1 VEISDHFIDGNK
13 TIPMPK
19 GAEKIIVDIMLTQ
32 YACNLIA
39 QNGDPVKNKLL
50 LLKAILPA

>member
-32 YACNLIA
+32 YACYLIA